1 VRKRRIAHV
10 AIFPA
15 AARSR
20 KTGLPFSSPTIVNYS
35 EQISKYQVV
44 VSPKKI
50 GKEEPDKLN
59 VMSPFVVMNHIL
71 LQNSNVSTQSGV
83 IISEK

>member
-1 VRKRRIAHV
+1 LNFYIE
-10 AIFPA
+10 I
-15 AARSR
+15 
-20 KTGLPFSSPTIVNYS
+20 S
-35 EQISKYQVV
+35 EYQVV